1 LIINLFS
8 PWCNW
13 KTAELVLNNYHSSP
27 VLTKLGTNFSVQN
40 RQFFWF
46 LQDKSTKI
54 SYSEISFNVFLDKHI
69 LFIYFQLSYV
79 FLDKP
84 ILFIYFLLSC
94 VILHNPILFIYFQL
108 SYSLINLFYLFI
120 FNYRRCSL
128 IKLLYL
134 LIFSYPM
141 CSLINLLFI
150 YFQLSYVFLDKHILY
165 IYFQLSYV
173 FLDIFVQELFPE
185 LRGWTTY
192 TYCIDLLCNQISF
205 WHFLFKSVLTTSNIY
220 VLYCVSC
227 HNGLLTYYPLANEVA
242 KGYSNATVRPSVT
255 SLWTL

>member
-1 LIINLFS
+1 MCSLINIFYFQLS
-8 PWCNW
+8 
-13 KTAELVLNNYHSSP
+13 H
-27 VLTKLGTNFSVQN
+27 
-40 RQFFWF
+40 
-46 LQDKSTKI
+46 
-54 SYSEISFNVFLDKHI
+54 VFLYKHI

-79 FLDKP
+79 FLGKP
-84 ILFIYFLLSC
+84 F
-94 VILHNPILFIYFQL
+94 
-108 SYSLINLFYLFI
+108 
-120 FNYRRCSL
+120 
-128 IKLLYL
+128 
-134 LIFSYPM
+134 
-141 CSLINLLFI
+141 
-150 YFQLSYVFLDKHILY
+150 FQLSYVFLDKHILFIY
-165 IYFQLSYV
+165 FPLFYVFLDKPILFIYFQLSYV

-192 TYCIDLLCNQISF
+192 TYCTDLLCNQISF